1 MKVVLYARVSSE
13 KQAEKDLS
21 IKAQIKELK
30 IYAERKNFDIVDI
43 FIDEAKSA
51 RTANRPDFQKMISIA
66 KQKNPTF
73 EAILV
78 WKLSRFARSR
88 EDSILYK

>member
-1 MKVVLYARVSSE
+1 MNIVLYARVSSE

-21 IKAQIKELK
+21 IKAQIKELRN
-30 IYAERKNFDIVDI
+30 YSERNNLEIIDI

-51 RTANRPDFQKMISIA
+51 RTANRPDFQKMISLA

-78 WKLSRFARSR
+78 WKLSRFARNR
-88 EDSILYK
+88 